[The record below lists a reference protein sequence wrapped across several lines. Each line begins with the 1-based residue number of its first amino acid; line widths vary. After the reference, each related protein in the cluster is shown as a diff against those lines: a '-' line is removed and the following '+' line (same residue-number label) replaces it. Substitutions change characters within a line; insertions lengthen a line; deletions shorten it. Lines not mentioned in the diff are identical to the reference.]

1 METRFRE
8 NEYSGGIKEMRSTD
22 YRDVA
27 QEKKTNAIVTYR
39 KKYLML
45 SKESVANII
54 LQEGH
59 LYGSA
64 LLKAYQKNGNPSMCK
79 EAQIIFS
86 DDISVGYNIRFNAPG
101 SQESEFFVCK
111 P

>member
-22 YRDVA
+22 YRDVE

-45 SKESVANII
+45 SKESKTN
-54 LQEGH
+54 
-59 LYGSA
+59 
-64 LLKAYQKNGNPSMCK
+64 KK
-79 EAQIIFS
+79 
-86 DDISVGYNIRFNAPG
+86 
-101 SQESEFFVCK
+101 
-111 P
+111 

>member
-54 LQEGH
+54 LQEG
-59 LYGSA
+59 LFVWKCPIESV
-64 LLKAYQKNGNPSMCK
+64 PK
-79 EAQIIFS
+79 EW
-86 DDISVGYNIRFNAPG
+86 
-101 SQESEFFVCK
+101 
-111 P
+111 

>member
-22 YRDVA
+22 YRDVE

-59 LYGSA
+59 LYGSC
-64 LLKAYQKNGNPSMCK
+64 PIESVPK
-79 EAQIIFS
+79 EW
-86 DDISVGYNIRFNAPG
+86 
-101 SQESEFFVCK
+101 
-111 P
+111 

>member
-45 SKESVANII
+45 SKESV
-54 LQEGH
+54 
-59 LYGSA
+59 
-64 LLKAYQKNGNPSMCK
+64 PK
-79 EAQIIFS
+79 EW
-86 DDISVGYNIRFNAPG
+86 
-101 SQESEFFVCK
+101 
-111 P
+111 

>member
-45 SKESVANII
+45 SKESVDR
-54 LQEGH
+54 
-59 LYGSA
+59 
-64 LLKAYQKNGNPSMCK
+64 K
-79 EAQIIFS
+79 
-86 DDISVGYNIRFNAPG
+86 SV
-101 SQESEFFVCK
+101 V
-111 P
+111 

>member
-45 SKESVANII
+45 SKESVATI
-54 LQEGH
+54 LFRSSMS
-59 LYGSA
+59 LN
-64 LLKAYQKNGNPSMCK
+64 LLMPRSECSHKT
-79 EAQIIFS
+79 
-86 DDISVGYNIRFNAPG
+86 SV
-101 SQESEFFVCK
+101 ESTK
-111 P
+111 KLTI